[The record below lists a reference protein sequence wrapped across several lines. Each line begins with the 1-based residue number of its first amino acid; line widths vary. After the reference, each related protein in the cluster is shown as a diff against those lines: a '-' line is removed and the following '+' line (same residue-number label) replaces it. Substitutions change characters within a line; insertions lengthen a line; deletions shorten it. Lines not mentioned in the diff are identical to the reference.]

1 MNKMLEIG
9 FIAEYIN
16 INPGEMEDF
25 GRGFFR
31 FPGSTGHNAIIAGN
45 DAFLSFITI
54 FDNFLAKKRRIIQQ
68 NVLQ

>member
-1 MNKMLEIG
+1 MNKMLKIG

-16 INPGEMEDF
+16 INSSGMEDYE
-25 GRGFFR
+25 RGFFR
-31 FPGSTGHNAIIAGN
+31 SPGSTGHNAIIAGN

-54 FDNFLAKKRRIIQQ
+54 FDNFLAKKRRNIQQ